1 MTSAVC
7 DRARA
12 WVSLD
17 LDGGLSTFEKR
28 LLDRHLD
35 GCDPC
40 RLFAEESARF
50 TLMLRDAPL
59 VPARVEV
66 ELPRRRGSLVSSA
79 VAGLGAVAAVAAAA
93 VVAFSP
99 HNTAS
104 SPRADSGTLASGLAV
119 LATNS
124 DALGARQHAL
134 PKTTPSRVVGPV
146 RGAFDL
152 PA

>member
-1 MTSAVC
+1 VRTAVC

-35 GCDPC
+35 GCTDC
-40 RLFAEESARF
+40 HRFAEESAQF
-50 TLMLRDAPL
+50 TLALRAAAL
-59 VPARVEV
+59 EPAVVDV
-66 ELPRRRGSLVSSA
+66 ELPRRGSVVSSA
-79 VAGLGAVAAVAAAA
+79 IAGIGSIAAVAAAA
-93 VVAFSP
+93 VLAFSP
-99 HNTAS
+99 QSASKPPRVTA
-104 SPRADSGTLASGLAV
+104 DGVLASGLAT

-124 DALGARQHAL
+124 DALGVRQHSL
-134 PKTTPSRVVGPV
+134 PRDTPHLVGEV
-146 RGAFDL
+146 RGTFGV